1 MVNSNVIRGGG
12 LIILAGCY
20 VAVERAFTNNV
31 VNDATN
37 LHVDLVGADRG
48 SMYNVSFVAS
58 KLMPRCLCCR
68 SRLLI
73 HNLTPFSFS
82 LSQIIINRLARVKA
96 RHCKS

>member
-48 SMYNVSFVAS
+48 SMYNVSFVAT
-58 KLMPRCLCCR
+58 KQ
-68 SRLLI
+68 I
-73 HNLTPFSFS
+73 DAS
-82 LSQIIINRLARVKA
+82 LSFVVVLVSLSTISLPFPSLVLK
-96 RHCKS
+96 

>member
-58 KLMPRCLCCR
+58 KLMPRCH
-68 SRLLI
+68 LL
-73 HNLTPFSFS
+73 SFS
-82 LSQIIINRLARVKA
+82 SPHPQSRSLFFLSFSNNN
-96 RHCKS
+96 

>member
-58 KLMPRCLCCR
+58 KLMPVVIVVVLV
-68 SRLLI
+68 SSSTISL
-73 HNLTPFSFS
+73 PFLSFF
-82 LSQIIINRLARVKA
+82 LK
-96 RHCKS
+96 

>member
-58 KLMPRCLCCR
+58 KLMPVVIVVVLV
-68 SRLLI
+68 SSSTISL
-73 HNLTPFSFS
+73 PFLS
-82 LSQIIINRLARVKA
+82 LFLK
-96 RHCKS
+96 